1 MDFSSS
7 TYSVT
12 RKTSHTSLSFE
23 TVMSNLYT
31 SIGQPTALK
40 WPFIGANIKSF
51 DEASRERFVRGVGAA
66 VGPEG
71 FMIFVEFSH
80 GSWLPL
86 FNINSNPQL
95 GLKRIIL
102 GNPLVALTMLSQS
115 SKSLNAGLFV
125 PVEILVCELPGGEG
139 TEIMW
144 QVPSTMIA
152 AVDEG
157 NNGLLAAAEVLDR
170 KLEELI
176 VVIGGGA

>member
-12 RKTSHTSLSFE
+12 RKTSHTSLPFE

-31 SIGQPTALK
+31 SIGRPTAMK
-40 WPFIGANIKSF
+40 WLAMGANIKSF
-51 DEASRERFVRGVGAA
+51 DEASRENFIREVEAA

-71 FMIFVEFSH
+71 FMIFVELNH

-86 FNINSNPQL
+86 FDVNSNPQL

-102 GNPLVALTMLSQS
+102 GNPLIALTMLSQS
-115 SKSLNAGLFV
+115 TKSLDAGLFV
-125 PVEILVCELPGGEG
+125 PVEIMVRELPDGEG
-139 TEIMW
+139 TEIIW

-157 NNGLLAAAEVLDR
+157 NNELLAAAEVLDV

-176 VVIGGGA
+176 IVIGSGA